1 MPEFRS
7 RRAAFQQVAAV
18 KHQGLGAAE
27 RSLTFVARDAS
38 PGEDCRVSLEIGTDE
53 DPQHFHD
60 EMGDHVGSRLNWLR
74 AGVLGANDGIVSTAG
89 VVMGVAGATDDSGA
103 ILIAGI
109 AALTAG
115 ALSMGTGEYVSVS
128 TQRDSEKSLLS
139 LEALELKQMPETEE
153 RELAKMYVD
162 KGLSP
167 ETAERVARELTEHD
181 ALRAHADIEFGID
194 PDNLTNP
201 WHAAWA
207 SMIAFTV
214 GALLPLMIVAFVPD
228 GVRIMV
234 TVVSV
239 MIALALTG
247 FVSARIG
254 YSPRLPAGVRNVSGG
269 LLAMGVTYL
278 IGMLAGTQLG

>member
-1 MPEFRS
+1 M
-7 RRAAFQQVAAV
+7 
-18 KHQGLGAAE
+18 
-27 RSLTFVARDAS
+27 
-38 PGEDCRVSLEIGTDE
+38 EIGTDD

-60 EMGDHVGSRLNWLR
+60 EMGEHVGSRLNWLR

-89 VVMGVAGATDDSGA
+89 VVMGVAGATDDRGT

-128 TQRDSEKSLLS
+128 TQRDSEKSLLG
-139 LEALELKQMPETEE
+139 LEAQELRQMPRTEE
-153 RELAKMYVD
+153 RELAEMYVD

-167 ETAERVARELTEHD
+167 ETAATVARELTEHD

-214 GALLPLMIVAFVPD
+214 GALLPLLVVAFVPE
-228 GVRIMV
+228 GARIAV
-234 TVVSV
+234 TVLSV
-239 MIALALTG
+239 VAALALTG

-254 YSPRLPAGVRNVSGG
+254 FSPRLPAVVRNVAGG
-269 LLAMGVTYL
+269 LLAMGITYL
-278 IGMLAGTQLG
+278 IGSFAGVHLG

>member
-1 MPEFRS
+1 M
-7 RRAAFQQVAAV
+7 
-18 KHQGLGAAE
+18 
-27 RSLTFVARDAS
+27 
-38 PGEDCRVSLEIGTDE
+38 SLEIGTDE

-60 EMGDHVGSRLNWLR
+60 ELGDNVGTRLNWLR
-74 AGVLGANDGIVSTAG
+74 AAVLGANDGIVSTAG

-103 ILIAGI
+103 IVIAGI

-115 ALSMGTGEYVSVS
+115 ALSMGAGEYVSVS
-128 TQRDSEKSLLS
+128 TQRDSEKSILQ
-139 LEALELKQMPETEE
+139 LESKELQQMPQTEE
-153 RELAKMYVD
+153 RELAAMYVD

-167 ETAERVARELTEHD
+167 ETAEKVARELTEQD

-207 SMIAFTV
+207 SMLAFTV
-214 GALLPLMIVAFVPD
+214 GALLPLLIVAFVPD
-228 GVRIMV
+228 TVRVLV
-234 TVVSV
+234 TVLSV
-239 MIALALTG
+239 VAALALTG
-247 FVSARIG
+247 FASARIG
-254 YSPRLPAGVRNVSGG
+254 YSPRLPAVVRNVSGG

>member
-1 MPEFRS
+1 M
-7 RRAAFQQVAAV
+7 
-18 KHQGLGAAE
+18 
-27 RSLTFVARDAS
+27 
-38 PGEDCRVSLEIGTDE
+38 EIGTDE
-53 DPQHFHD
+53 QPQHFHD

-74 AGVLGANDGIVSTAG
+74 AAVLGANDGIVSTAG
-89 VVMGVAGATDDSGA
+89 VVMGVAGATSDSTA
-103 ILIAGI
+103 IVIAGI

-115 ALSMGTGEYVSVS
+115 ALSMGTGEFVSVS
-128 TQRDSEKSLLS
+128 TQRDSEKSLLA
-139 LEALELKQMPETEE
+139 LEATELERMPETEQ

-167 ETAERVARELTEHD
+167 ETAEQVARELTEHD

-207 SMIAFTV
+207 SMTAFTI
-214 GALLPLMIVAFVPD
+214 GALLPLLVVAFVPA
-228 GVRIMV
+228 GARIVV
-234 TVVSV
+234 TVLSV
-239 MIALALTG
+239 VAALALTG

-254 YSPRLPAGVRNVSGG
+254 YSPRLPAVARNIAGR

-278 IGMLAGTQLG
+278 IGTLAGTQLG

>member
-1 MPEFRS
+1 M
-7 RRAAFQQVAAV
+7 
-18 KHQGLGAAE
+18 
-27 RSLTFVARDAS
+27 
-38 PGEDCRVSLEIGTDE
+38 EIGTDE

-60 EMGDHVGSRLNWLR
+60 ELGDHVGTRLNWLR
-74 AGVLGANDGIVSTAG
+74 AAVLGANDGIVSTAG

-103 ILIAGI
+103 IVIAGI

-115 ALSMGTGEYVSVS
+115 ALSMGAGEYVSVS
-128 TQRDSEKSLLS
+128 TQRDSERSILD
-139 LEALELKQMPETEE
+139 LEAKELQQMPQTEE
-153 RELAKMYVD
+153 RELAAMYVD

-167 ETAERVARELTEHD
+167 ETAEKVARELTEHD

-207 SMIAFTV
+207 SMLAFTV
-214 GALLPLMIVAFVPD
+214 GALLPLLVVAFVPD
-228 GVRIMV
+228 GVRILV
-234 TVVSV
+234 TVLSTVA
-239 MIALALTG
+239 ALALTG

-254 YSPRLPAGVRNVSGG
+254 YSPRLPAVVRNVSGG

-278 IGMLAGTQLG
+278 IGMLAGTTVG